1 MSTWAIPLDVM
12 LFELR
17 RSFTVGRSALWFVL
31 VAFPVGILTAV
42 SMIARLR
49 LGEEYTAALLE
60 ERFGMAMYF
69 LIPEVT
75 CLLGLL
81 LWATPAISTEVE
93 GQTWVYLAMRSKGRI
108 SVLLGKYLT
117 AVTWTLSAAIT
128 AVTLSCVAIGWEIG
142 SNLWA
147 VLCLLALLSCVAH
160 AALYV
165 VIGAVFYRRTMI
177 AAVTY
182 TMVVEYFVSFIPAL
196 VNQITINY
204 RLRGI
209 LIQWKDWD
217 TATTPAQA
225 ILGSDSIAM
234 HMTVLAVMT
243 ILLLAF
249 ATHRVQRTEY
259 PTQQEG

>member
-1 MSTWAIPLDVM
+1 MSTWTLPLDVM

-17 RSFTVGRSALWFVL
+17 RSFTLGRSALWFVL

-49 LGEEYTAALLE
+49 LGEDFSA
-60 ERFGMAMYF
+60 ERFQEPLGMAMYF

-142 SNLWA
+142 SGLWG
-147 VLCLLALLSCVAH
+147 VLCLLTLLSCIAH

-165 VIGAVFYRRTMI
+165 VIGAVFYRRTMV
-177 AAVTY
+177 AAVMY
-182 TMVVEYFVSFIPAL
+182 TMIVEYFISFIPAL

-209 LIQWKDWD
+209 LTQWMEWE
-217 TATTPAQA
+217 TAATPAQA
-225 ILGSDSIAM
+225 IFGSEAISTHIA
-234 HMTVLAVMT
+234 VLAVMT
-243 ILLLAF
+243 TILLAF
-249 ATHRVQRTEY
+249 ATVRVQRTEY